1 MQIHE
6 LNKKKK
12 NREGVFDAL
21 VDPVKAAAQTVKTGY
36 QQGGI
41 KGAAK
46 AAAMVPKAF
55 NASKTG
61 LGSIPALA
69 RRWWT

>member
-12 NREGVFDAL
+12 LEEGVFDSL

-41 KGAAK
+41 KGADK
-46 AAAMVPKAF
+46 F
-55 NASKTG
+55 HN
-61 LGSIPALA
+61 LWLA
-69 RRWWT
+69 IDQIWTSR